1 MDDSTVQ
8 EHRAMGPVKFVDQLQ
23 RLRTGSLLDI
33 DTKRDRVAEK
43 VRGRERSEQA
53 TERGGPVVG
62 DYTDLEL
69 GLGPI

>member
-33 DTKRDRVAEK
+33 DTKRDRVAEV
-43 VRGRERSEQA
+43 VRCRERLEEA
-53 TERGGPVVG
+53 VKGRGPVVG
-62 DYTDLEL
+62 NYTDFEL
-69 GLGPI
+69 RLGPI